1 MTPKMPT
8 LFDQYKGKL
17 VEVNYSV
24 GDSAVTG
31 KGLGVLERELELEMP
46 YSTAPDADKSIE
58 MFWILNCADPDL
70 VPLVGSSTA
79 EVAVRAKDIV
89 FVKHVDKQA
98 LMVALDKAK
107 QERAEMEQR
116 QGSGI
121 VGVHGHLSNPGQA

>member
-31 KGLGVLERELELEMP
+31 KGLGVLERELELQMP
-46 YSTAPDADKSIE
+46 YSSSAEADKE
-58 MFWILNCADPDL
+58 VTQFWILNCGDPDL

-89 FVKHVDKQA
+89 FIKHVDKPA

-107 QERAEMEQR
+107 TERADAEAR

-121 VGVHGHLSNPGQA
+121 VGVRGHLADPQA